1 MMQLDSS
8 VRTAK
13 YPIQIRSNSVSS
25 QISPWISLIY
35 PLLGQVVLPVY
46 FDRIEIVGQ
55 EHLPKTGSVI
65 LAPTHRSR
73 WDPIILALATG
84 RPVTGRDLRFM
95 TTASEMEGVQ
105 GWFVR
110 HLGGFPVDLK
120 KPGIGSLRH
129 GVEVLQH
136 GEMLAIFP
144 EGGIFHEDT
153 VQPLKPGLARLAL
166 QAESTQPD
174 ADIKIVPIGIEYS
187 TLKAK
192 WRCQV
197 NVRIGSPMPV
207 RAYLGNSVKQSA
219 KALTADLTSALH
231 SLYLGTDSYTE

>member
-8 VRTAK
+8 HRTAK

-25 QISPWISLIY
+25 QVSPWISLLY
-35 PLLGQVVLPVY
+35 PLFGGVVLPTY
-46 FDRIEIVGQ
+46 FDRIVVVGQ
-55 EHLPKTGSVI
+55 EHLPRTGAAI

-73 WDPIILALATG
+73 WDPIILALAAG
-84 RPVTGRDLRFM
+84 RTVTGRDLRFM
-95 TTASEMEGVQ
+95 TTASEMEGIQ

-110 HLGGFPVDLK
+110 RLGGFPVDLH

-129 GVEVLQH
+129 GVEVLQQ
-136 GEMLAIFP
+136 GEMLTIFP

-153 VQPLKPGLARLAL
+153 LQSLKPGLARLAL
-166 QAESTQPD
+166 QAELTQPD
-174 ADIKIVPIGIEYS
+174 ADIKIVPIGIHYS

-197 NVRIGSPMPV
+197 NVRIGSPIPV
-207 RAYLGNSVKQSA
+207 RAYLGDSVKQSA
-219 KALTADLTSALH
+219 KVLTADLACAIQ
-231 SLYLGTDSYTE
+231 SLYLGE